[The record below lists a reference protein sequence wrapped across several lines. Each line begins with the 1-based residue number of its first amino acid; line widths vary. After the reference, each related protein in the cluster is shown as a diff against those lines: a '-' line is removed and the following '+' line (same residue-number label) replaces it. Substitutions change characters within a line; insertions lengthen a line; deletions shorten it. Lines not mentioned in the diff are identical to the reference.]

1 VKAFVHRNFYVD
13 DALSSHPTADE
24 AIDLL
29 NRTKAGLQEYGNL
42 RLHKISSNSDVVL
55 SAFATEDLVRGMLLY
70 ILGITRF
77 SNSLREVFHFSHL
90 VS

>member
-1 VKAFVHRNFYVD
+1 VKAFVHCNFYVD

-42 RLHKISSNSDVVL
+42 HLHKISSNSDVVL
-55 SAFATEDLVRGMLLY
+55 SAFATEDLSKDFKNLELGKECLPTAFTSEPNLL
-70 ILGITRF
+70 
-77 SNSLREVFHFSHL
+77 SA
-90 VS
+90 